1 MVARRIGNFM
11 ELTINPCGQSYRSF
25 CSNMNMCRLD
35 AFYFLVGSEWLGA
48 DLNLRVYAEG
58 CPVKHPR
65 VNYQSLNMGKF
76 KDVPVGGGYTV
87 YLIKRVGGNKYF
99 RHNRFLQIHM
109 SLLLQK

>member
-1 MVARRIGNFM
+1 
-11 ELTINPCGQSYRSF
+11 
-25 CSNMNMCRLD
+25 MCRLD
-35 AFYFLVGSEWLGA
+35 TLYFLIGPEWLGT

-65 VNYQSLNMGKF
+65 VNYQSLNIGKF
-76 KDVPVGGGYTV
+76 KNVPVGGGYTV

-109 SLLLQK
+109 SFLLQK

>member
-1 MVARRIGNFM
+1 
-11 ELTINPCGQSYRSF
+11 
-25 CSNMNMCRLD
+25 MNMCRLD
-35 AFYFLVGSEWLGA
+35 AFYFLVGPEWFGA
-48 DLNLRVYAEG
+48 DLNLRVYPEG
-58 CPVKHPR
+58 CPLKHPR

-99 RHNRFLQIHM
+99 RHNRFLQNHM

>member
-1 MVARRIGNFM
+1 
-11 ELTINPCGQSYRSF
+11 
-25 CSNMNMCRLD
+25 MNMCRLD
-35 AFYFLVGSEWLGA
+35 AFYFLVGPEWFGA

-76 KDVPVGGGYTV
+76 KNVPVGGGYTV

-109 SLLLQK
+109 SFLLQK

>member
-1 MVARRIGNFM
+1 
-11 ELTINPCGQSYRSF
+11 
-25 CSNMNMCRLD
+25 MCRLD
-35 AFYFLVGSEWLGA
+35 AFYFLVGPEWLGT

-58 CPVKHPR
+58 CPLKHPR
-65 VNYQSLNMGKF
+65 VNYQCLNMGKF
-76 KDVPVGGGYTV
+76 KNVPVGGGYTV

>member
-1 MVARRIGNFM
+1 
-11 ELTINPCGQSYRSF
+11 
-25 CSNMNMCRLD
+25 MNMCRLD
-35 AFYFLVGSEWLGA
+35 AFYFLVGPEWLGA

-65 VNYQSLNMGKF
+65 VNYQSLNIGKF
-76 KDVPVGGGYTV
+76 KNVPVGCGDTV

-109 SLLLQK
+109 SFLLQK